1 MAYVLLIEDEPDL
14 VRSLTW
20 RLQRAGHEVS
30 SSQTGTGGLTLA
42 RERAPDLILLDV
54 MLPDLGGVAVCRT
67 LRSERATQD
76 VPIIMLTACGEE
88 IDRVVAFEVGAD
100 DYVVKPFSPRELLLR
115 IDAVLRRAEPA
126 PAASVLTAGELR
138 LETEA
143 HRVQLGKDDV
153 ELSPMEFQLLRVL
166 MSNPGR
172 LLSREDLVRQ
182 VWNRSVAERTVDTSV
197 KRLRRKLERE
207 GDRIETLR
215 GAGYRFRS

>member
-1 MAYVLLIEDEPDL
+1 
-14 VRSLTW
+14 
-20 RLQRAGHEVS
+20 
-30 SSQTGTGGLTLA
+30 
-42 RERAPDLILLDV
+42 
-54 MLPDLGGVAVCRT
+54 
-67 LRSERATQD
+67 
-76 VPIIMLTACGEE
+76 MLTACGEE

-143 HRVQLGKDDV
+143 HRVQLGEDDV
-153 ELSPMEFQLLRVL
+153 ELSPIEFQLLRVL

-182 VWNRSVAERTVDTSV
+182 VWDRSVAERTVDTSV

-215 GAGYRFRS
+215 GAGYRFRN